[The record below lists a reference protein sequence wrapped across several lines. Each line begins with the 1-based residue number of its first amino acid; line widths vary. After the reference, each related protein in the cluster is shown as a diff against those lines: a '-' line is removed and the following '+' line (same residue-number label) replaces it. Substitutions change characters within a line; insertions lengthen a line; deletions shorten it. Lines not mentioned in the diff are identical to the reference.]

1 MKPRD
6 IVIVQD
12 SNPIRSKWR
21 VAQVTKVEH
30 GRDGKVREVQL
41 RYKLC
46 KHGADYKGVRD
57 KTMCRSVHRL
67 VVLFPVEQL

>member
-1 MKPRD
+1 MKPED

-21 VAQVTKVEH
+21 LAQVTKGEQ
-30 GRDGKVREVQL
+30 GRDDKVREVQL

-46 KHGADYKGVRD
+46 KPGADYKGVRD

-67 VVLFPVEQL
+67 VVLLPVEEL